1 MNKKVRLLAIGL
13 LLSVFGF
20 EMIPYASGYAF
31 IALGGFLFGWGLG
44 NK

>member
-20 EMIPYASGYAF
+20 GMISYASGYAF
-31 IALGGFLFGWGLG
+31 IALGGFLFGWVSGS
-44 NK
+44 K